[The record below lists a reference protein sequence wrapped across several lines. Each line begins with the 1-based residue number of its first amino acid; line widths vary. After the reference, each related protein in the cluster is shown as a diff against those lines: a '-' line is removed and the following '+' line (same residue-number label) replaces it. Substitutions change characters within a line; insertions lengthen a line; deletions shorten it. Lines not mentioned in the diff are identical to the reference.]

1 MTIPRLTT
9 ARHARPLGLALV
21 AWGLLGLALIAFIA
35 VSVGPAL
42 ASADALG
49 ERETATEIRAALET
63 TVRSLDGVGLSVA
76 DGREAAED
84 AARAVRDI
92 AATTDQLAGAMSIS
106 FLGAQPFL
114 PIAEGF
120 RRQTASLE
128 QLGQDLDALARAL
141 IRNQRDV
148 EDLRASAVV
157 LRDRVERI
165 VPAESTAAPTI
176 RPLLYA
182 LLGWLALQAFAALG
196 AGAWLLRS
204 PRPPTSLAH

>member
-1 MTIPRLTT
+1 MHGDLVALTA
-9 ARHARPLGLALV
+9 ARGRYARPLGLALV
-21 AWGLLGLALIAFIA
+21 AWGLLGLALITFIA
-35 VSVGPAL
+35 VTVGPAL
-42 ASADALG
+42 ATADALG
-49 ERETATEIRAALET
+49 DGETATEIRAALET
-63 TVRSLDGVGLSVA
+63 TVHSLDGVGLSVA
-76 DGREAAED
+76 EGRGAAED
-84 AARAVRDI
+84 AAKAVREI
-92 AATTDQLAGAMSIS
+92 AATTDQLASAMSVS

-120 RRQTASLE
+120 RRQTASLG

-165 VPAESTAAPTI
+165 VPGSSAPASAL

-182 LLGWLALQAFAALG
+182 LLGWLALPALAAIG
-196 AGAWLLRS
+196 GGVWLMR
-204 PRPPTSLAH
+204 RERVLA